1 MNKLLVKFVVLLVL
15 TITVV
20 NAEENY
26 LNIDAKHFE
35 SDTQKNILHFNGD
48 VKMTKNKD
56 ILLCQ
61 KLVINTEASPVDPKK
76 QIPKDYKATGNVSFV
91 LYTVDN
97 VLKGKGDIV
106 YYYPNEKRYIIIGN
120 GFLEDT
126 KEGKK
131 INAEKI
137 YIDELTGRT
146 KIDGGKNK
154 PIQFRLRLNPEKET
168 TVKKDSNVTKETKT
182 TKEKK

>member
-1 MNKLLVKFVVLLVL
+1 MNKLLIVKIFALLL
-15 TITVV
+15 LNITLL
-20 NAEENY
+20 NAEENF

-35 SDTQKNILHFNGD
+35 ANKQKNILYFNGD

-61 KLVINTEASPVDPKK
+61 KLVINTEPSPIDPSKE
-76 QIPKDYKATGNVSFV
+76 IPKDYKATGDVSFI

-106 YYYPNEKRYIIIGN
+106 YYYPIEKKYIIIGN
-120 GFLEDT
+120 GYLEDT
-126 KEGKK
+126 KEGKT

-137 YIDELTGRT
+137 YIDELTGQT
-146 KIDGGKNK
+146 KIDGGKDK
-154 PIQFRLRLNPEKET
+154 PIKFRLRLQDN
-168 TVKKDSNVTKETKT
+168 KDTNTSKGK
-182 TKEKK
+182 

>member
-1 MNKLLVKFVVLLVL
+1 MNKLLVMKFFMCLILN
-15 TITVV
+15 ITVLQ
-20 NAEENY
+20 AEENF

-35 SDTQKNILHFNGD
+35 SNEQKNILIFTGD
-48 VKMTKNKD
+48 VNMTKNND
-56 ILLCQ
+56 ILLAQ
-61 KLVINTEASPVDPKK
+61 KLVINTQPSPKDPNKK
-76 QIPKDYKATGNVSFV
+76 IPKDYKATGDVSFV
-91 LYTVDN
+91 LYTVDSI
-97 VLKGKGDIV
+97 LKGKGDV
-106 YYYPNEKRYIIIGN
+106 VFYYPNEQKYIITGN

-154 PIQFRLRLNPEKET
+154 PIKFRLRLND
-168 TVKKDSNVTKETKT
+168 KKDNNATKETK
-182 TKEKK
+182 

>member
-1 MNKLLVKFVVLLVL
+1 MNRLFVFKVLVFFILGMTSL
-15 TITVV
+15 
-20 NAEENY
+20 NGEENY
-26 LNIDAKHFE
+26 LKIDAKHFE
-35 SDTQKNILHFNGD
+35 SNKQKNILHFTGD

-61 KLVINTEASPVDPKK
+61 KLVINTEPSTTDATK

-91 LYTVDN
+91 LYTADN
-97 VLKGKGDIV
+97 VLKGKGDVV

-131 INAEKI
+131 ILAEKI

-146 KIDGGKNK
+146 KIDGAKNK
-154 PIQFRLRLNPEKET
+154 PIQFRLRLN
-168 TVKKDSNVTKETKT
+168 ETKDNNT

>member
-1 MNKLLVKFVVLLVL
+1 MIKFSLL
-15 TITVV
+15 TIMATMILNITML

-26 LNIDAKHFE
+26 LNIEANHFE
-35 SDTQKNILHFNGD
+35 AQQLKNILHFKGD

-61 KLVINTEASPVDPKK
+61 NLLINTKISKK
-76 QIPKDYKATGNVSFV
+76 DKTKQVPKDYKATGDVSFT

-97 VLKGKGDIV
+97 VLKGKGDVV
-106 YYYPNEKRYIIIGN
+106 YYYPDDKKYIIIGN
-120 GFLEDT
+120 GTLEDT

-131 INAEKI
+131 IVAEKI
-137 YIDELTGRT
+137 YIDELTGQT

-154 PIQFRLRLNPEKET
+154 PIKFRMRLNDSET
-168 TVKKDSNVTKETKT
+168 EDTSTSKAK
-182 TKEKK
+182 